1 MRALMSLQFAL
12 RHKRFPASL
21 HITFVRPLP
30 LVHALYVHLKV
41 VVSHELPIAALDRAH
56 ELLLILVMSANMHL
70 QAAVC
75 VVLLPTIRLVADER
89 LELTRREIDD
99 IGAARVNPLVLFQ
112 VLQVVEGFAA
122 VRVFAH
128 EGFATRCVM
137 NVHVCV

>member
-1 MRALMSLQFAL
+1 MRALVSLQLAL

-41 VVSHELPIAALDRAH
+41 VVTHELPIAAFDRAH
-56 ELLLILVMSANMHL
+56 ELLLILVMSANVHL
-70 QAAVC
+70 QPAVC
-75 VVLLPTIRLVADER
+75 VVLLPAIRLVADER

-99 IGAARVNPLVLFQ
+99 IGAARVDPFVLFQ
-112 VLQVVEGFAA
+112 MLQVVEGFAA
-122 VRVFAH
+122 IWVFAH
-128 EGFATRCVM
+128 EGFATRRIM